1 MRRSVQ
7 AVDAFGA
14 ACPRGLPWICADR
27 TAGFGLPKAAG
38 ANRHVMRRLAIR
50 RLEGQTGAIGRR
62 IVCRAVVGRAGP
74 SGVMGWCVAGHG
86 KAAGARAPAW
96 GSDGLV
102 PRQGADRVPVSGVA
116 TDIRTGA
123 RARSAGQLDGAAGA
137 LTLLGQGGG
146 QRVLDGMKDQVAHGA
161 GVAEADLG
169 LGGVDVG
176 VHQRGVDGQKERK
189 DGVALAVQA
198 VAEGLADGLGQ
209 HAVAHEAAVDEQVLP
224 VAAGAGSVRFAQQ
237 AFHGQRTGLGRDGQQ
252 PRAVAHQTL
261 DALGGRGGRPAAHFT
276 AVLMDDEL
284 HGRMR
289 QGNAPDGVQAVS
301 GLGGRRL
308 EELAPRRGGREQVD
322 DLDDGTGGN
331 GGGLGRRGRL
341 ARLHVHFPAVF
352 GGQWTAGQRQARD
365 GGHRSQG
372 LAPEAQRGD
381 MFQVG
386 QRGNLAGGVPGQGQR
401 QLVFLDAPAVVDDL
415 KPAQTAFLD
424 ADLDLAGPGIQR
436 VLQQFLDG
444 GGRALDDLA
453 GGDLADQ
460 HVGQQGNG
468 AGGLGAGCG
477 GQGELAGGRGH
488 IRRGRRRHPPLLQS
502 RPRAGCRHM

>member
-1 MRRSVQ
+1 M
-7 AVDAFGA
+7 
-14 ACPRGLPWICADR
+14 
-27 TAGFGLPKAAG
+27 
-38 ANRHVMRRLAIR
+38 
-50 RLEGQTGAIGRR
+50 
-62 IVCRAVVGRAGP
+62 VGRAGP
-74 SGVMGWCVAGHG
+74 CGVMGLRMTGQG
-86 KAAGARAPAW
+86 KAASARAPAR
-96 GSDGLV
+96 GSGGLV
-102 PRQGADRVPVSGVA
+102 PWQRADRVPVGGVPA
-116 TDIRTGA
+116 DIRA
-123 RARSAGQLDGAAGA
+123 SAHARSAGQFDGAAGT

-161 GVAEADLG
+161 WVAEADLG
-169 LGGVDVG
+169 LGRVDVG
-176 VHQRGVDGQKERK
+176 VHQCGVDGQKERK

-198 VAEGLADGLGQ
+198 VAEGLPDGLGQ

-224 VAAGAGSVRFAQQ
+224 VAAGAGSIGLTQQ
-237 AFHGQRTGLGRDGQQ
+237 TLHGQRAGLGRDGQQ
-252 PRAVAHQTL
+252 PRTVAHQAL
-261 DALGGRGGRPAAHFT
+261 DALGGRGGGPAAHFA

-284 HGRMR
+284 HGRVR
-289 QGNAPDGVQAVS
+289 QGNAPDGVQAVG

-308 EELAPRRGGREQVD
+308 QELAPRRGGREQVD

-331 GGGLGRRGRL
+331 GGGLGRRGSL
-341 ARLHVHFPAVF
+341 AGLHVHFPAVF
-352 GGQWTAGQRQARD
+352 GGQRATGQGQARD
-365 GGHRSQG
+365 GGHRGQS

-381 MFQVG
+381 MLQVG

-401 QLVFLDAPAVVDDL
+401 QLVFLDAPTVVDDL
-415 KPAQTAFLD
+415 EPAQTAFLD

-436 VLQQFLDG
+436 VLQQLLDG

-468 AGGLGAGCG
+468 AGGPDAGCG

-502 RPRAGCRHM
+502 RPWAGCRRM